1 MAKSSLTGVKVAYD
15 YLVFD
20 LDGTISDRK
29 EGIVHSTN
37 YALAEYGYEPIDAA
51 AVGAYIGPPL
61 DFAFRQ
67 ITGSDDDAHI
77 QALIARYREQYA
89 RSGYSENTLY
99 PGILPLLEKLSRRDV
114 KLAVCTSKRVD
125 FAKSILSLFGI
136 RRYFEFVDGGD
147 VGIPKW
153 QQLQTLLENRRLPK
167 KSVMIGDRNI
177 DLIAA
182 HRNGL
187 ASAGVLWGYGSEQ
200 ELMKES
206 PTHLFQEP
214 GHLIELAT

>member
-1 MAKSSLTGVKVAYD
+1 MAYD

-20 LDGTISDRK
+20 LDGTISDPK
-29 EGIVHSTN
+29 EGIVRSTN

-51 AVGAYIGPPL
+51 GVGIYIGPPL

-67 ITGSDDDAHI
+67 ITGSDNDAHI
-77 QALIARYREQYA
+77 QVLIARYREQYA
-89 RSGYSENTLY
+89 RAGYSENTLY
-99 PGILPLLEKLSRRDV
+99 PDMLPLFEALSKRDV

-125 FAKSILSLFGI
+125 FAESILSMFGI

-147 VGIPKW
+147 VGIAKW
-153 QQLQTLLENRRLPK
+153 QQLQALLENHILPE

-182 HRNGL
+182 RQNGL
-187 ASAGVLWGYGSEQ
+187 ASAGVLWGYGSEH
-200 ELMKES
+200 ELVKEN

-214 GHLIELAT
+214 GQLIELAPR